1 MNHAKIYTSAFLM
14 ALWLVLPCHASSKQD
29 ASIRITAPNGYFMV
43 NDASIHMEFPR
54 FARFKG
60 FIVNKT
66 GFFWS
71 RLDFAVTLHD
81 KNGHILLAPNG
92 SQFKVPVIW
101 DGNGR
106 TGHFGSPDG
115 CLLQITSTDNTM
127 EATGFDIAYGS
138 GEYKVAYGLRLET
151 TTDAQGQILH
161 YKDGNIDIV
170 FDFSSQFI
178 HFTLSNRTED
188 AIRIE
193 WEKSSYY
200 DTSGVR
206 HRIMHEGI
214 PFAIKDKPQEPTTVE
229 PHGKRSDIAF
239 PADNIVSAQHK
250 SADTI
255 SPLLPEG
262 PNAATLKGKT
272 IGLDLAVKTS
282 QSFKTYHFS
291 FLIDKITPLTVH

>member
-1 MNHAKIYTSAFLM
+1 M

-29 ASIRITAPNGYFMV
+29 ANIRIPAPNGYFKV
-43 NDASIHMEFPR
+43 NAASVHMEFPR

-66 GFFWS
+66 GFLWS
-71 RLDFAVTLHD
+71 RLDLAVKLRD
-81 KNGHILLAPNG
+81 NNGHILLAPNG
-92 SQFKVPVIW
+92 SQFMVPVIW

-106 TGHFGSPDG
+106 TGHIGSPDG
-115 CLLQITSTDNTM
+115 CLLQITSADNTI

-138 GEYKVAYGLRLET
+138 GEYKVAYDLRLKNT
-151 TTDAQGQILH
+151 ADAQGQSLR

-200 DTSGVR
+200 DTSGFR
-206 HRIMHEGI
+206 HRIVHEGI
-214 PFAIKDKPQEPTTVE
+214 PFVSKDKPQEPTTIE

-239 PADNIVSAQHK
+239 PADNIVSAQHN
-250 SADTI
+250 STDTI
-255 SPLLPEG
+255 RPLLPGG
-262 PNAATLKGKT
+262 PDAATLKGKA
-272 IGLDLAVKTS
+272 IDLDLTIKTN
-282 QSFKTYHFS
+282 QSLKTYHFS
-291 FLIDKITPLTVH
+291 FLIDKITPITVR